1 MIDGSVR
8 VMLFELGIII
18 LNDTNQLVKAA
29 RFQDPARAFQSL
41 SMGENKELA
50 EIFPQLKQFHTIRV
64 NNDILMAI
72 LARAGLNVELFS
84 PTEQDQ
90 VTENKIELIAK
101 YGLSESPS
109 EAQSLL
115 QKFAT
120 DYSSL
125 KVKTTS
131 ETLDLQAIQ
140 AVNALDEIDET
151 INTIGTR
158 LREWYGLHFP
168 ELDHLLQN
176 IATYAHLVKAAG
188 TREKMTHE
196 LLLQLEV
203 PENKVQIIL
212 QMAAKSRGGN
222 LPSETLQMLQKLASE
237 ILDLSQLRTELSGMI
252 EAIVKRITPNLN
264 NMLTPVIA
272 ARMMSRAGSLRKL
285 AFLPSSTIQVLGAE
299 KALFRALKTGARPPK
314 HGLLFQH
321 PAVHSASKW
330 HRGKIARALASKIA
344 IAARID
350 LYHPS
355 HVENDLLPSLT
366 KRIEAIHKMPERH
379 GSTNEP
385 GVDFGITQRS
395 QHYFNKRNRQ
405 YRSKSRDHRRRTNK
419 RHGTRRR

>member
-1 MIDGSVR
+1 MEGSAR

-18 LNDTNQLVKAA
+18 LNDTHQLIKAT

-41 SMGENKELA
+41 SMGDNTELS
-50 EIFPQLKQFHTIRV
+50 EILPHLKQFHTIRV
-64 NNDILMAI
+64 NSDILMAI
-72 LARAGLNVELFS
+72 LTRIGLRVELFS
-84 PTEQDQ
+84 QSEQDQ

-101 YGLSESPS
+101 FGLSESPS
-109 EAQSLL
+109 EAQNLL

-131 ETLDLQAIQ
+131 ETPDLHAIQ
-140 AVNALDEIDET
+140 AVNALDELDET

-176 IATYAHLVKAAG
+176 IDTYAHLVKVAG

-196 LLLQLEV
+196 LLFQLEV
-203 PENKVQIIL
+203 PENKIQAML
-212 QMAAKSRGGN
+212 QMASKSRGGN
-222 LPSETLQMLQKLASE
+222 LPPETLQNLQKLASE
-237 ILDLSQLRTELSGMI
+237 ILDLSQLRTELSKMI
-252 EAIVKRITPNLN
+252 EDIVKKMAPNLN
-264 NMLTPVIA
+264 NMLTSVIA
-272 ARMMSRAGSLRKL
+272 ARLMSRAGSLKRL

-321 PAVHSASKW
+321 PAVHSAPKW

-355 HVENDLLPSLT
+355 HVENDLLPRLT
-366 KRIEAIHKMPERH
+366 KRIEAIQKMPERQIN
-379 GSTNEP
+379 TNELR
-385 GVDFGITQRS
+385 VRFGMGQRKEN
-395 QHYFNKRNRQ
+395 YFKRRNNENRPK
-405 YRSKSRDHRRRTNK
+405 SKVQHRRIMK
-419 RHGTRRR
+419 RHARRRH